1 MLPHSK
7 NVFVN
12 KASGAQKWSLVL
24 GRIPLHQKEKKSRV
38 FVLNLLVEPDFWLD
52 WCGTRSTILEFAAR
66 AQIANISK

>member
-24 GRIPLHQKEKKSRV
+24 GRIPLHQKAKNNINSASS
-38 FVLNLLVEPDFWLD
+38 P
-52 WCGTRSTILEFAAR
+52 GIQQRSTPERFEQVVAAKER
-66 AQIANISK
+66 VSYH